1 MNSRLGRRSSSR
13 GFRSLAAVTTA
24 VLAAATLAACGSSGA
39 GGSTGGGGTG
49 GGSGTITL
57 GLFAPFEGAV
67 AASGIATRQ
76 GAELAIAD
84 INATGGVNGKKLAL
98 KMSNETG
105 QATDASNVIR
115 TFSSDGISIAFG
127 FALTPDCA
135 AAAPVAQQSG
145 VLMLGTCT
153 GDQFRDASSYPNFYS
168 VSSDNAMQAAASA
181 YVVAKDFKP
190 SVVDTFAYDY
200 AEGHSA
206 WADIQDHLKADGASF
221 TSPIQTF
228 VPLDSTNYRP
238 QVSAMSSKLDNSSGN
253 RALFLLTYGS
263 GTITFLKEA
272 QQFSVLS
279 KYKAVAA
286 DGEYY
291 LGASAIGKTSPQ
303 VLNSYDYCDYQAYTN
318 AANKKFVSE
327 YHAKYNNYPNDWVE
341 QGYTEVQTLA
351 QAISK
356 AKSTDGKTVLATMS
370 SLKVSGTPIGDF
382 DFDASRHEANIN
394 VVSCE
399 TVGDAS
405 QPDGLRMVHAEFVP
419 TTVTFK

>member
-1 MNSRLGRRSSSR
+1 MNSRQARLGSR
-13 GFRSLAAVTTA
+13 GFRSFAAVASTA
-24 VLAAATLAACGSSGA
+24 VAVAALAACGSSG
-39 GGSTGGGGTG
+39 G
-49 GGSGTITL
+49 GGSNNNNSGSGGTITL

-76 GAELAIAD
+76 GAELAVAD
-84 INATGGVNGKKLAL
+84 INKAGGVNGQKLAL
-98 KMSNETG
+98 KTSNETG
-105 QATDASNVIR
+105 EATDASNVIR
-115 TFSSDGISIAFG
+115 TFSGDGISVVFG

-145 VLMLGTCT
+145 VLMFGSCT
-153 GDQFRDASSYPNFYS
+153 GDQFRDASKYPNFYS

-181 YVVAKDFKP
+181 YVVSKNYKP
-190 SVVDTFAYDY
+190 SIVDTFAYDY

-206 WADIQDHLKADGASF
+206 WTDIQAHLKANGSTF
-221 TSPIQTF
+221 TTPIQTF

-238 QVSAMSSKLDNSSGN
+238 QVSAMSSKLNGSAAG
-253 RALFLLTYGS
+253 RTLFLLTYGS

-272 QQFSVLS
+272 QQFSVLN
-279 KYKAVAA
+279 KYEAVVS

-303 VLNSYDYCDYQAYTN
+303 VTNSYDYCDYQAYTN

-327 YHAKYNNYPNDWVE
+327 YNTKFKGYPSDWVE

-351 QAISK
+351 QAIAK
-356 AKSTDGKTVLATMS
+356 AKSSDGEKVLDTLK
-370 SLKVSGTPIGDF
+370 SLKVTGTPIGDF
-382 DFDASRHEANIN
+382 DFDATKHEANMN

-399 TVGDAS
+399 TVGDAG
-405 QPDGLRMVHAEFVP
+405 QPDGLRMVHADFVP
-419 TTVTFK
+419 TSITFK